1 MLDEIATFID
11 FLRNLPTTHAFQ
23 CGSALVVRE
32 GSSRCSAEEALGEL
46 SRQVGLQ
53 CTAYGPECEEETM
66 LELLKADLAKGAWAL
81 LEVKRDPS
89 ARVIAFLKSLMQ
101 TSSVEAQGR
110 LIAFAEREFIE
121 NGVSHPYFYGM
132 FGWVCAI

>member
-1 MLDEIATFID
+1 MLEEIAGFIG
-11 FLRNLPTTHAFQ
+11 FLRNVPTTYAFQ

-32 GSSRCSAEEALGEL
+32 GHSPCSAEEALGEL
-46 SRQVGLQ
+46 SRQIGLQ
-53 CTAYGPECEEETM
+53 STAYGPECEEEAM

-89 ARVIAFLKSLMQ
+89 ARVIAFLKGLTQ
-101 TSSVEAQGR
+101 TSSAQGR
-110 LIAFAEREFIE
+110 LIAFAERDFIE
-121 NGVSHPYFYGM
+121 NGVSHPCFYGM